1 MDENSLTR
9 YYLTN
14 EHILGSHYWQGKQ
27 DLLNIVLIG
36 LTKEVPGKDR
46 KYELHRLLS
55 ALLSNTM
62 KVQEKIKIIEDEYH
76 IPANGDLRKDVNIM
90 CNLGE
95 GIEERAIKETTER
108 VTKEV
113 TKEITEKI
121 VLNMYENHF
130 TLEQIALAMRKNIAE
145 IEEIIKDNSLV
156 VF

>member
-1 MDENSLTR
+1 M
-9 YYLTN
+9 
-14 EHILGSHYWQGKQ
+14 LG
-27 DLLNIVLIG
+27 
-36 LTKEVPGKDR
+36 T
-46 KYELHRLLS
+46 LLS
-55 ALLSNTM
+55 DEM
-62 KVQEKIKIIEDEYH
+62 EVQEKAEIIEKEYH
-76 IPANGDLRKDVNIM
+76 IPMSDEMRKDVNDM

-145 IEEIIKDNSLV
+145 IEEIIKENSLISV
-156 VF
+156 